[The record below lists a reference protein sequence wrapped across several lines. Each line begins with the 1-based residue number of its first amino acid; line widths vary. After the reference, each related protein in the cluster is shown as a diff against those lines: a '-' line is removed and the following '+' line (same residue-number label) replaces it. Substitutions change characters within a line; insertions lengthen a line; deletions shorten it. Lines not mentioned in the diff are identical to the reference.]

1 MLNESELK
9 KHLSSGR
16 FKSVYLIFGEEKM
29 LVKRAVEQIEKK
41 LTGGEINDFNYH
53 VFGNDADISEISVCA
68 DMIPF
73 MGGYNVI
80 RISDMDI
87 DKLKADDFNALMKIL
102 KQLPEMTVV
111 IIAAPTLEVTSKTAK
126 AQMKK
131 LITYADKNGVC
142 MELTH
147 RTGLALE
154 RDLCK
159 WAKAG
164 GCLMTDLTAHTLIQY
179 VGEDLNLLNTEMKK
193 LTAYA
198 DGEEITPEMIEL
210 LVSKSTEASIYDL
223 FGFIISGNTD
233 KALSA
238 ISALYYDGANG
249 MTICSVLSNAYLDA
263 YRARVGSEAGIKTAQ
278 IASDFSYGRREWV
291 LSKVLKQIRPVT
303 TPALRKSLDA
313 IIDVQT
319 RLVTEAVDE
328 RTEIEKLICKL
339 VLIAGDRS
347 DE

>member
-16 FKSVYLIFGEEKM
+16 FKNVYLIFGEEKM

-53 VFGNDADISEISVCA
+53 VFGNDADISEISICA

-131 LITYADKNGVC
+131 LVTYADKNGVC

-164 GCLMTDLTAHTLIQY
+164 GCLMTELTAHTLIQY

-278 IASDFSYGRREWV
+278 IASGFSYGRREWV
-291 LSKVLKQIRPVT
+291 LSKVLKQIRSVT

-319 RLVTEAVDE
+319 RLVTEAVDD
-328 RTEIEKLICKL
+328 RTEIEKLVCKL